1 MTRNC
6 IILDTNIWISYLL
19 TRRYDILTTLILSN
33 KLDIVTCNNLINE
46 ISEVLQREKF
56 RRYIN
61 KKEVSEAI
69 KIHIKLCRFIEVQM
83 KTDYLTDK
91 KDNYLID
98 LYQTVGATLLVTGD
112 KHVLEQ
118 APKFGINAI
127 TLKQFE
133 DNLITPNNP
142 EI

>member
-1 MTRNC
+1 MMRNS
-6 IILDTNIWISYLL
+6 IVLDTNIWISYILAG
-19 TRRYDILTTLILSN
+19 RYDILANIILSK

-56 RRYIN
+56 RKYIN
-61 KKEVSEAI
+61 KKEVSEAV

-83 KTDYLTDK
+83 RTNYLTDK

-112 KHVLEQ
+112 KQVLEQ
-118 APKFGINAI
+118 APKFGIHTI

-133 DNLITPNNP
+133 DNINSHMITD
-142 EI
+142 

>member
-1 MTRNC
+1 MKQDV

-19 TRRYDILTTLILSN
+19 TRRYDILTNIILSN

-61 KKEVSEAI
+61 KKEVTEAV
-69 KIHIKLCRFIEVQM
+69 KIHLKLCRFIEIEM
-83 KTDYLTDK
+83 KTDYLADK

-98 LYQTVGATLLVTGD
+98 LYQASKATLLVTGD
-112 KHVLEQ
+112 KQILEQ
-118 APKFGINAI
+118 APKFGFNAV

-133 DNLITPNNP
+133 DRKP
-142 EI
+142 